1 MVNTNGKE
9 RSEHGPFALLTR
21 HFFGR
26 LFDNEV
32 LSPGGD
38 AAMSISQIMAIL
50 PLPGTI
56 LSLYYLCMKYTFKI
70 AHVKSWA
77 AVDSWSDRCFFV
89 SFAMIVMGLA
99 TLLNWDTLFPD
110 RKDFTNLA
118 VLPIRL
124 RTLFLAKVTSLI
136 LFMTLFSVVTNSVSG
151 ILFPLA
157 ATVSYATAAD
167 SFRFLGAHF
176 VSVFAASV
184 FMFLFLVAL
193 QGACM
198 ALLSRRLF
206 QRISVAVQSSLLVL
220 VLSSLFVMSDLIV
233 AVRGTQVRLYQ
244 VLFIPAW
251 FTALYDRLL
260 GIKPLHASSLTWHFS
275 VIALVVALL
284 LATVFYA
291 LAYRRHLGFFSQ
303 PSEKR
308 DSRAGIAAGLLGAVR
323 RAFTREPE
331 SAAAFDFVTATLAR
345 SPRHRLVLGSCLGV
359 ALAFC
364 LSALF
369 IMITR
374 GGEAS
379 LHRLSVTLLGIPA
392 ILSLFLLG
400 GVRFAFTL
408 PSELGANWVFRM
420 PALRQDVFWRGT
432 RAAVWTIILGPIFLV
447 TLAFFTY
454 CWGWSTAL
462 RFSLLQTLCAVVLA
476 EWLFLRFPKLPF
488 TCSYLP
494 GKADL
499 KCRWSVY
506 VVLFRRVC
514 SHQRKVPAGSFD
526 QTSGVRAH
534 RGAGCLV
541 AGGAVQPPK
550 VIPASEPTD
559 LRRAVRDRVPETRA
573 RERRSFDGRQTTS
586 GVGASSRL
594 TR

>member
-1 MVNTNGKE
+1 M
-9 RSEHGPFALLTR
+9 
-21 HFFGR
+21 
-26 LFDNEV
+26 
-32 LSPGGD
+32 
-38 AAMSISQIMAIL
+38 
-50 PLPGTI
+50 
-56 LSLYYLCMKYTFKI
+56 
-70 AHVKSWA
+70 
-77 AVDSWSDRCFFV
+77 
-89 SFAMIVMGLA
+89 
-99 TLLNWDTLFPD
+99 
-110 RKDFTNLA
+110 
-118 VLPIRL
+118 
-124 RTLFLAKVTSLI
+124 
-136 LFMTLFSVVTNSVSG
+136 
-151 ILFPLA
+151 
-157 ATVSYATAAD
+157 
-167 SFRFLGAHF
+167 
-176 VSVFAASV
+176 
-184 FMFLFLVAL
+184 
-193 QGACM
+193 
-198 ALLSRRLF
+198 
-206 QRISVAVQSSLLVL
+206 
-220 VLSSLFVMSDLIV
+220 
-233 AVRGTQVRLYQ
+233 
-244 VLFIPAW
+244 
-251 FTALYDRLL
+251 
-260 GIKPLHASSLTWHFS
+260 
-275 VIALVVALL
+275 IALVVALL

-506 VVLFRRVC
+506 VVLSAGYVLISGKFLLALSTRPRGYVLTVALGVLLLAALFNRRKSFLLQNRPIFEEQSGTEFLKLGLANVEV
-514 SHQRKVPAGSFD
+514 STGVKRPAESALL
-526 QTSGVRAH
+526 RA
-534 RGAGCLV
+534 
-541 AGGAVQPPK
+541 
-550 VIPASEPTD
+550 
-559 LRRAVRDRVPETRA
+559 
-573 RERRSFDGRQTTS
+573 
-586 GVGASSRL
+586 
-594 TR
+594 

>member
-1 MVNTNGKE
+1 
-9 RSEHGPFALLTR
+9 
-21 HFFGR
+21 
-26 LFDNEV
+26 
-32 LSPGGD
+32 
-38 AAMSISQIMAIL
+38 
-50 PLPGTI
+50 
-56 LSLYYLCMKYTFKI
+56 
-70 AHVKSWA
+70 
-77 AVDSWSDRCFFV
+77 
-89 SFAMIVMGLA
+89 
-99 TLLNWDTLFPD
+99 
-110 RKDFTNLA
+110 
-118 VLPIRL
+118 
-124 RTLFLAKVTSLI
+124 
-136 LFMTLFSVVTNSVSG
+136 
-151 ILFPLA
+151 
-157 ATVSYATAAD
+157 
-167 SFRFLGAHF
+167 
-176 VSVFAASV
+176 V

-206 QRISVAVQSSLLVL
+206 QRISVIVQSLLLVL

-233 AVRGTQVRLYQ
+233 AVRNTQVRLYQ
-244 VLFIPAW
+244 LLFLPAW

-303 PSEKR
+303 PSESR
-308 DSRAGIAAGLLGAVR
+308 DGGPGIAAALLGTVR

-392 ILSLFLLG
+392 MLSLFLLG

-420 PALRQDVFWRGT
+420 PAFRQEVFWRGT
-432 RAAVWTIILGPIFLV
+432 RGAIWTVILGPVFLV
-447 TLAFFTY
+447 TLVFFTF
-454 CWGWSTAL
+454 CWGWRTG
-462 RFSLLQTLCAVVLA
+462 LQFTVLQALCALVLA
-476 EWLFLRFPKLPF
+476 EWLFLSFPKIPF

-499 KCRWSVY
+499 KCRWPVY
-506 VVLFRRVC
+506 VVLFAGYVLITGHFCLALSRRSPGAYLLILGLGGLLLVGLFRR
-514 SHQRKVPAGSFD
+514 RKSFLLHSRPVFEEQSGLEFLKLGLANYEGPAGV
-526 QTSGVRAH
+526 TPRAE
-534 RGAGCLV
+534 
-541 AGGAVQPPK
+541 
-550 VIPASEPTD
+550 SELLP
-559 LRRAVRDRVPETRA
+559 
-573 RERRSFDGRQTTS
+573 
-586 GVGASSRL
+586 RL
-594 TR
+594 T